1 MIRDNGDVL
10 EALACLGAWFVLL
23 VAGVWAMDKIQIWWK
38 TKRGA

>member
-23 VAGVWAMDKIQIWWK
+23 VAGVWAMDKIGIWWE
-38 TKRGA
+38 TRRGA